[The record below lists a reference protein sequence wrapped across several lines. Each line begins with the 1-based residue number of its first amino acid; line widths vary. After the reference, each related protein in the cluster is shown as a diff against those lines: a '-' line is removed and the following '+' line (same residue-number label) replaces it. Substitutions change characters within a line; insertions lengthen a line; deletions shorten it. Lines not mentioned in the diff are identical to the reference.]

1 MTHRNP
7 HDRQCPHSSKPRP
20 QQRSLFMDNLM
31 APPDVMLDLTRAEIA
46 LLTATR
52 EMEFAREVADRPVF
66 MDAGEIVE
74 VATPATFFENSET
87 KRAKLFQKQTL

>member
-31 APPDVMLDLTRAEIA
+31 APPDVMLDLTRAEMA
-46 LLTATR
+46 LLTASR
-52 EMEFAREVADRPVF
+52 EMEFVREVADRLVF
-66 MDAGEIVE
+66 MDADDLVE
-74 VATPATFFENSET
+74 VATPATFFENSESE
-87 KRAKLFQKQTL
+87 